1 MLLVVCPLNGTIR
14 LFVQY
19 GPTYGI
25 NARNSP
31 PIINAITSIMPR
43 HPHTPYAPQHKSR
56 RRIGIALTCGD
67 SQQHRRAAAIF
78 YYLKL
83 FQIISPIFQ
92 FIQLILHVST
102 APTAFGTCLAVCLS
116 WQIYWVSV
124 NWIVKFVNP
133 VSCALLRLIGFI
145 WLIFFIDIPSHP

>member
-1 MLLVVCPLNGTIR
+1 MSVITLLNRNGEEKKIR
-14 LFVQY
+14 HCLHCCWLFV
-19 GPTYGI
+19 
-25 NARNSP
+25 
-31 PIINAITSIMPR
+31 NAITSIMPR

-133 VSCALLRLIGFI
+133 VSCALLRLIH
-145 WLIFFIDIPSHP
+145 LVDIFH